1 MSNDIDKMIE
11 NLNKGCYV
19 GDIDLEPDYVPE
31 LSEEDLKQTTVE
43 KE

>member
-19 GDIDLEPDYVPE
+19 GDVDLASDYVPE
-31 LSEEDLKQTTVE
+31 LSEEDLKQTTIE

>member
-1 MSNDIDKMIE
+1 MSNNIDKMIE

-19 GDIDLEPDYVPE
+19 GDVDYVPE
-31 LSEEDLKQTTVE
+31 LSEDLKQTTIE

>member
-1 MSNDIDKMIE
+1 MDKSECI
-11 NLNKGCYV
+11 
-19 GDIDLEPDYVPE
+19 GDVDLAPDYEPE

>member
-1 MSNDIDKMIE
+1 MSNEIDKMIE

-19 GDIDLEPDYVPE
+19 GDVDLDPDYVPE
-31 LSEEDLKQTTVE
+31 LTDEDLKQTTIE